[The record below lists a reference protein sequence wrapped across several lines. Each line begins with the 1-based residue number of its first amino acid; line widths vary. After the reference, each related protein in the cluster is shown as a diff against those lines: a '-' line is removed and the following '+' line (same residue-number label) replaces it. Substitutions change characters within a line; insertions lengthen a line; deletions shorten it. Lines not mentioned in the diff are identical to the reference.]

1 MYTENSFHFLL
12 VGHEE
17 EATAEEERHLDLF
30 HIPHKVPI
38 SHIPL
43 NVTINDANHGEVDFD
58 INEVDLNVDDIID
71 VQGAGSRTLH
81 LGEVQEH

>member
-1 MYTENSFHFLL
+1 MKRKPLL
-12 VGHEE
+12 KRNAISTSSISHSKY
-17 EATAEEERHLDLF
+17 
-30 HIPHKVPI
+30 PYHK

-43 NVTINDANHGEVDFD
+43 NVTINDANHGEVDLNF
-58 INEVDLNVDDIID
+58 NEVDLNDD

>member
-1 MYTENSFHFLL
+1 MYTENSFHFRL

-30 HIPHKVPI
+30 HIPLKVPI

-43 NVTINDANHGEVDFD
+43 KVTINGEVDFN
-58 INEVDLNVDDIID
+58 INEVDLNDDDIID
-71 VQGAGSRTLH
+71 VQGAGSRTFQ

>member
-1 MYTENSFHFLL
+1 MYTENSFHFRL

-30 HIPHKVPI
+30 HIPLKVPI
-38 SHIPL
+38 SHITYHISHSNL
-43 NVTINDANHGEVDFD
+43 NGEVDFN
-58 INEVDLNVDDIID
+58 INEVDLNDDDIID
-71 VQGAGSRTLH
+71 EQGAGSRTFQ